1 MDQEYDR
8 NLGSREL
15 NRYARQMSMPEL
27 GVEGQHRLRAGS
39 VLCIGAGGLGSPALM
54 YLAAAGVGRIG
65 IVDADTVEHSNLH
78 RQLLYTENQIGRNK
92 AEAAQERLL
101 AINPH
106 VEVSSHVQRFTA
118 ENATGLVEKYDV
130 ILDGSDNF
138 ATRYLSSDVAT
149 WLRKPN
155 IYGSVMK
162 FDGQVTVFAPH
173 LEGPCYRCFL
183 PQPPAPGAVPNC
195 AESGVLGIL
204 PGIIGLLQ
212 ATEAIKLLTGLG
224 DALVGR
230 LVHFEAL
237 NMKFR
242 EFKLRR
248 DPDCPVCGTSPS
260 ISEPIDYDAWC
271 GAADACELKVQE
283 MTVQELERILQNP
296 PANFLLLDV
305 REPFEIDIASIP
317 GAQCIP
323 LGTLPAQL
331 DGLPADHQIAVL
343 CKSGGRSAK
352 AVELLRSH
360 GFSKVRNVVGGI
372 HRWAQEIDP
381 SVPTY

>member
-1 MDQEYDR
+1 MDQYYDF
-8 NLGSREL
+8 NLQPQEL
-15 NRYARQMSMPEL
+15 GRYARQISMPEL
-27 GVEGQHRLRAGS
+27 GAAGQHRLRGGS

-78 RQLLYTENQIGRNK
+78 RQLLYTDVQIGRKK
-92 AEAAQERLL
+92 ADAARERLQ

-106 VEVSSHVQRFTA
+106 VEVSSYPQRFTA
-118 ENATGLVEKYDV
+118 QNAAGLLGEYDV
-130 ILDGSDNF
+130 IVDGSDNF
-138 ATRYLSSDVAT
+138 ATRYLTSDVAT
-149 WLRKPN
+149 WLKKPN

-173 LEGPCYRCFL
+173 LGGPCYRCFL

-212 ATEAIKLLTGLG
+212 ATEAIKFLTGLG
-224 DALVGR
+224 EPLIGR
-230 LVHFEAL
+230 FVHFEAL
-237 NMKFR
+237 SMRFR

-248 DPDCPVCGTSPS
+248 DPDCPVCGERRT
-260 ISEPIDYDAWC
+260 ITEPIDYDAWC
-271 GAADACELKVQE
+271 GAADACELKQHG
-283 MTVQELERILQNP
+283 MTVQELDQILQNP

-305 REPFEIDIASIP
+305 REPFEGDLASIH
-317 GAQCIP
+317 GARRIP
-323 LGTLPAQL
+323 LGDLPMQM
-331 DGLPADHQIAVL
+331 DNLPKDYLIAVH

-352 AVELLRSH
+352 AVELLRLH
-360 GFSKVRNVVGGI
+360 GFSNVQNVIGGI
-372 HRWAQEIDP
+372 HRWSQEIDP
-381 SVPTY
+381 TVPTY